1 MNKVYVQ
8 IFGQWLPGF
17 ITARDGEMWT
27 VAIKNSNNVF
37 CLTDYEFNRFCR
49 YAD

>member
-8 IFGQWLPGF
+8 LFGQWVPGF
-17 ITARDGEMWT
+17 ITGRDGEI
-27 VAIKNSNNVF
+27 VQIAINNSNNVF
-37 CLTDYEFNRFCR
+37 RLTDYEFNRFCR